1 MRCACSPCSRTCDRE
16 EFISGLIAAAV
27 PVRDAGGQVRAAV
40 TLHAPTARMSLAQAE
55 RQLPALKQ
63 AAARLGRLL

>member
-1 MRCACSPCSRTCDRE
+1 
-16 EFISGLIAAAV
+16 
-27 PVRDAGGQVRAAV
+27 VRAAV
-40 TLHAPTARMSLAQAE
+40 ALHAPSARLNLAQAE